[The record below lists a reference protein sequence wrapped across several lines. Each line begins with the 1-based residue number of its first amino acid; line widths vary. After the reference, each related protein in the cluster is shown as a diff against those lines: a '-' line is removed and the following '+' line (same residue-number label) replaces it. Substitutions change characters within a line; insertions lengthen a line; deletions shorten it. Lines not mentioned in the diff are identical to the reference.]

1 MRSSTYL
8 DGRIKYSKHNLKIL
22 QIYYRALWKC
32 LNFIARS
39 VLRFLEICLCSCSHP
54 NLISGVTGMQNL
66 WLCSKTINIF
76 HVILCGNTLHQFSSF
91 TWEGL
96 NYVMKKRKQ
105 FTCNPFSS
113 NMVTFSG
120 LFQLPFPSK
129 KWCLKIQILTYLFSC
144 HLILGKGNKLW
155 TQCLTRSWII

>member
-96 NYVMKKRKQ
+96 NYVMKKTIHMQSFLIKYGHIFWTFPTPLSKQ
-105 FTCNPFSS
+105 KMMSENPNPYIS
-113 NMVTFSG
+113 
-120 LFQLPFPSK
+120 LFLP
-129 KWCLKIQILTYLFSC
+129 LNT
-144 HLILGKGNKLW
+144 GKR
-155 TQCLTRSWII
+155 Q